1 MFGNTWHIL
10 VMLPL
15 DGVYGEVCTCISC
28 FNMAILLLNCST
40 QGDRFG
46 MSGDA
51 VVVCCHL
58 HCCHQIIENA
68 RDYSKVVRR
77 FCMSGLC

>member
-1 MFGNTWHIL
+1 MGYMERCAHAFHVST
-10 VMLPL
+10 
-15 DGVYGEVCTCISC
+15 S
-28 FNMAILLLNCST
+28 FMAILLLNYST
-40 QGDRFG
+40 QGDRFR

-51 VVVCCHL
+51 VGVCCHL
-58 HCCHQIIENA
+58 HCCHKTVENV